1 MRELTN
7 FRQYINEAE
16 NDVEK
21 FHQQRISDFDE
32 LQNRLKVV
40 SKKLQQA
47 KLATDKYYRE
57 NPKSYAV
64 VYGTD
69 MINDY
74 FNDIEELLTQ
84 DQ

>member
-16 NDVEK
+16 NDAEK

-32 LQNRLKVV
+32 LQSRLKVV